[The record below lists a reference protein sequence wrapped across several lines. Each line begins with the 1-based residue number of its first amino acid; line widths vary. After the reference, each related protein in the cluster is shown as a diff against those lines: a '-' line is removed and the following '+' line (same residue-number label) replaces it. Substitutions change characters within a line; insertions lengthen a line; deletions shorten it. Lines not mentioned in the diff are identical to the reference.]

1 MEELFCDMA
10 IENTKSKNNKCNSIT
25 PQLVLYG
32 TPSNKLFVS
41 YYKNFILK
49 ECANKY
55 FDLFEKLLVYNAP
68 EDSKVKI
75 CGKEHEIPRKQV
87 AYGEPNTYYNFS
99 GIRVDAICWNENN
112 DICNALYELRC
123 KVNKYFG
130 INFNFVLINR
140 YADGKD
146 CIGYHADDEKD
157 LQGDSPI
164 VGLTFGT
171 ERDFQLKS
179 IKNPDEKMSLVL
191 HHGSCVAMHY
201 PTNKYWKH
209 GVPKRAGIK
218 TPRINLTFRIMNV

>member
-10 IENTKSKNNKCNSIT
+10 LENTKLKNNKCNNIT

-41 YYKNFILK
+41 YYKNFILE

-55 FDLFEKLLVYNAP
+55 FDLFEKLLVYNPP

-75 CGKEHEIPRKQV
+75 RGKEHEIPRKQV

-99 GIRVDAICWNENN
+99 GIHVDAICWNENN

-146 CIGYHADDEKD
+146 YIGYHADDEKD

-164 VGLTFGT
+164 IGLTFGAN
-171 ERDFQLKS
+171 RDFQLKH
-179 IKNPDEKMSLVL
+179 KKTGEKMSLVL